1 MSSILYRRWRQ
12 YLHSQEPFSL
22 VTVVKTYGSTPRSAG
37 AKMLVDRTGKV
48 VGTIGGGC
56 PEAEA
61 WQEAK
66 AAASQGGNTLLNV
79 NLAHTGDLLKDG
91 GEAMICGGRL
101 LVLVETFKEQP
112 AKVKLMEELLERLL
126 DKGQTVVNMVC
137 LGSHKHTPT
146 SKALTTSREEP
157 LLGKHWLYG
166 PQDGLQSQ
174 EDSPLSSEELS
185 AALESLAQNVI
196 ANGEA
201 LCQVVSYGNYE
212 MEIFAELIAPSKRLY
227 IAGAGHVSRPVAA
240 IGKMCGFEVTVNDD
254 RQLYADPRLFVE
266 GVKVVSKPFTEFF
279 TELEPYL
286 DRDCAVVLVTR
297 GHKHDEECL
306 RCLIGKELGY
316 IGMIGSRRRTVIIME
331 HLLSDGVDPSWL
343 AKVHA
348 PIGLDLGGETP
359 EEIAVAIM
367 AEIIS
372 TFRGGSTESVSL
384 NKATVDKLRRQA

>member
-1 MSSILYRRWRQ
+1 MNTVLYGRWRQ
-12 YLHSQEPFSL
+12 YLRSQEPFSL
-22 VTVVKTYGSTPRSAG
+22 VTVVKAYGSTPRGAG
-37 AKMLVDRTGKV
+37 AKMLVDSAGKV

-66 AAASQGGNTLLNV
+66 AAARQGGNALINI
-79 NLAHTGDLLKDG
+79 NLAHTGDLQKDG

-101 LVLVETFKEQP
+101 LVLVETFKDQL

-126 DKGQTVVNMVC
+126 DKGQTIVNLIC
-137 LGSHKHTPT
+137 LGTQKHTACSSAPIT
-146 SKALTTSREEP
+146 SQEEP
-157 LLGKHWLYG
+157 LLGKHWLYSR
-166 PQDGLQSQ
+166 QDGLQS
-174 EDSPLSSEELS
+174 EDSSLDSEELS
-185 AALESLAQNVI
+185 VALCSLAEEVI
-196 ANGEA
+196 ANEGS
-201 LCQVVSYGNYE
+201 LCKVISYGGRE
-212 MEIFAELIAPSKRLY
+212 VEIFAEQIAPSKRLY

-240 IGKMCGFEVTVNDD
+240 IGKMCGFDVTINDD
-254 RQLYADPRLFVE
+254 RPLYADPSLFVE
-266 GVKVVSKPFTEFF
+266 GVKVISKPFDEFF
-279 TELEPYL
+279 AELEPNL
-286 DRDCAVVLVTR
+286 DKNCAVVLVTR

-316 IGMIGSRRRTVIIME
+316 IGMIGSRRRTAIIME
-331 HLLSDGVDPSWL
+331 HLLADGVAVSWL

-359 EEIAVAIM
+359 EEIAVSIM

-372 TFRGGSTESVSL
+372 AFRGGHTDLVSL